1 MWEGYLA
8 AQSVGMPAD
17 EVQECLE
24 CCHYA
29 SVKNFGMAE
38 DFFQSQPFDVGT
50 NGQDNVSSNTVV
62 WGGEKSSKTHTHTT
76 HRHTCTCTL
85 HTHSHAHTHAHYTHM
100 HTEGEEVRSERE
112 RQYRI

>member
-1 MWEGYLA
+1 
-8 AQSVGMPAD
+8 MPAD

-62 WGGEKSSKTHTHTT
+62 YILNVQFSQS
-76 HRHTCTCTL
+76 
-85 HTHSHAHTHAHYTHM
+85 
-100 HTEGEEVRSERE
+100 
-112 RQYRI
+112 